1 MKVPPRRVS
10 DHATMNE
17 KASHRL
23 NSNHVGSSSQRQRDR
38 SQSKMVFV
46 CQRAERWQNVLKKER
61 FKMKKTIALAA
72 VVAAA
77 GLANADTMVIDVSGI
92 QSWGFAGD
100 AQNEFL
106 NVLVGASASI
116 TNIAWDVNL
125 TTLGISWAE
134 ENTMGFFGNSEE
146 VLPGFGDG
154 FTVTNMNYSGS
165 QASAIV
171 LGADGMLD
179 IEFYETGW
187 DDNAGDVDSLY
198 ESGSTI
204 TLSGTGFVPTP
215 GSLAVLGL
223 GGLVAGRRR
232 R

>member
-1 MKVPPRRVS
+1 MTQGVNARGTR
-10 DHATMNE
+10 T
-17 KASHRL
+17 
-23 NSNHVGSSSQRQRDR
+23 
-38 SQSKMVFV
+38 QSKMVFV

-154 FTVTNMNYSGS
+154 FTVTNANYAGS

-187 DDNAGDVDSLY
+187 DDNAADVDSLY
-198 ESGSTI
+198 EAGSSITI
-204 TLSGTGFVPTP
+204 NFVPTP